1 MLALAIVSVS
11 RRGLAAPLPAA
22 ALGLLVLT
30 AAAALA
36 AIRLHRYV
44 PRAGWVFAA
53 ADVLPAV
60 LLFADELVHDRP
72 YTAWNVTP
80 AAFVGMAVVAFNAL
94 RFRPAIVMTS
104 AGLYI
109 AGVALLVSVQ
119 GVGDSLG
126 VTDDAAG
133 GGVPLRWF
141 LVSGLAQT
149 SFYALIALTLVL
161 GAIRSRRLLLRALA
175 EGQERRLFT
184 QFLPAPVAAEISRA
198 DSDLRRGVTRDCVVM
213 FVDMRGSTGLAE
225 ALDPHRVAAVIG
237 RFRGLVLP
245 VVEAHGG
252 VVEKFIGDGA
262 LVVFGVPREAP
273 DDAQRAL
280 ACAREIAAK
289 GADWEA
295 EGNDGVPVV
304 IGLHAGPC
312 FCGVVGDEERMEFTV
327 LGDPVNVA
335 SRLEAM
341 AKADGHRL
349 VVSREVLARAGAE
362 AAPCWRALGPQ
373 DIRGRDAAIEVCAL
387 HP

>member
-1 MLALAIVSVS
+1 MLALAIASVS
-11 RRGLAAPLPAA
+11 RGLAAPLPAA
-22 ALGLLVLT
+22 ALATLVLT
-30 AAAALA
+30 AASALA
-36 AIRLHRYV
+36 AIRLHRYA
-44 PRAGWVFAA
+44 PGAGWAFAA

-60 LLFADELVHDRP
+60 LLFADELVNDRP

-94 RFRPAIVMTS
+94 RFRPAIVAAS

-109 AGVALLVSVQ
+109 AGVAVLVTVQ
-119 GVGDSLG
+119 GGDDGLG
-126 VTDDAAG
+126 LSGSAAG
-133 GGVPLRWF
+133 GLRLRWF

-149 SFYALIALTLVL
+149 SFYALIAGTLVL
-161 GAIRSRRLLLRALA
+161 GAVRSRRLLLRALA

-184 QFLPAPVAAEISRA
+184 QFLPGPVAAEIGRA

-213 FVDMRGSTGLAE
+213 FVDMRGSTALAQST
-225 ALDPHRVAAVIG
+225 DPHRVAAVVG
-237 RFRGLVLP
+237 RFRELVLP
-245 VVEAHGG
+245 VVETHGG

-273 DDAQRAL
+273 DDAVRAL
-280 ACAREIAAK
+280 ACAREIAAR
-289 GADWEA
+289 GAEWEA
-295 EGNDGVPVV
+295 EGEDGVPVV
-304 IGLHAGPC
+304 VGVHAGPC

-341 AKADGHRL
+341 AKSGGHRL

-362 AAPCWRALGPQ
+362 AAPGWRPLGAQ
-373 DIRGRDAAIEVCAL
+373 DIRGRDGAVEVFARGA
-387 HP
+387 